1 MHFPGHGAWGVFPG
15 GRDARG
21 STWDADPL
29 WEHRMGFTCCKWEE
43 SAESSQSEAL
53 EDLFFSE
60 SGLLSISSVVLG
72 HHMLHSTLCQ
82 SP

>member
-1 MHFPGHGAWGVFPG
+1 M
-15 GRDARG
+15 DL
-21 STWDADPL
+21 L
-29 WEHRMGFTCCKWEE
+29 WERGIGFTCCKWEE

-53 EDLFFSE
+53 EGDLSFSK